1 MRRLMIKRVC
11 TTVCLVFA
19 ASVAHAQSEDWESM
33 SVAASAYNSLPS
45 QTANDPTIA
54 AWGDK
59 LKPGMTRRQVAFVM
73 GEPVIQDPFDDTKWV
88 YLYSIDVPG
97 VFSQESRLILFFDEN
112 DLLTVISGDYAPSDA
127 TAEQEEAADAA
138 SNSPS

>member
-1 MRRLMIKRVC
+1 MRVGSIRAMRILILMIASL
-11 TTVCLVFA
+11 CLL
-19 ASVAHAQSEDWESM
+19 SGCGISNIKIPKLYKVAIQQGNVITQDM
-33 SVAASAYNSLPS
+33 V
-45 QTANDPTIA
+45 
-54 AWGDK
+54 DK

-73 GEPVIQDPFDDTKWV
+73 GEPVIQDPVDDTKWV

>member
-1 MRRLMIKRVC
+1 MRVGSIRAMRILLPMIASL
-11 TTVCLVFA
+11 CLL
-19 ASVAHAQSEDWESM
+19 SGCGISNIKIPKLYKVAIQQGNVITQDM
-33 SVAASAYNSLPS
+33 VN
-45 QTANDPTIA
+45 
-54 AWGDK
+54 K

-127 TAEQEEAADAA
+127 TAEQEEAANAA

>member
-1 MRRLMIKRVC
+1 MRILILMIASL
-11 TTVCLVFA
+11 CLL
-19 ASVAHAQSEDWESM
+19 SGCGISNIKIPKLYKVAQQGNVITQDM
-33 SVAASAYNSLPS
+33 V
-45 QTANDPTIA
+45 
-54 AWGDK
+54 DK

-127 TAEQEEAADAA
+127 TAEQEEAANAA

>member
-1 MRRLMIKRVC
+1 MRVGSIRAMRILIPMIASL
-11 TTVCLVFA
+11 CLL
-19 ASVAHAQSEDWESM
+19 SGCGISNIKIPKLYKVAIQQGNVITQDM
-33 SVAASAYNSLPS
+33 V
-45 QTANDPTIA
+45 
-54 AWGDK
+54 DK

-73 GEPVIQDPFDDTKWV
+73 GEPVVQEPFDDTKWV

-127 TAEQEEAADAA
+127 TAEEEEAADAA

>member
-1 MRRLMIKRVC
+1 MRVGSIHAMRILILMIASL
-11 TTVCLVFA
+11 CLL
-19 ASVAHAQSEDWESM
+19 SGCGISNIKIPKLYKVAIQQGNVITQDM
-33 SVAASAYNSLPS
+33 V
-45 QTANDPTIA
+45 
-54 AWGDK
+54 DK

-97 VFSQESRLILFFDEN
+97 VFSQEYRLILFFDEN

>member
-1 MRRLMIKRVC
+1 MIVSL
-11 TTVCLVFA
+11 CLL
-19 ASVAHAQSEDWESM
+19 SGCGISNIKIPKLYKVAIQQGNVITQDM
-33 SVAASAYNSLPS
+33 V
-45 QTANDPTIA
+45 
-54 AWGDK
+54 DK

-127 TAEQEEAADAA
+127 TAEQEEATDAA

>member
-1 MRRLMIKRVC
+1 MRVGSIRAMRILIPMIASL
-11 TTVCLVFA
+11 CLL
-19 ASVAHAQSEDWESM
+19 SGCGISNIKIPKLYKVAIQQGNVITQDM
-33 SVAASAYNSLPS
+33 V
-45 QTANDPTIA
+45 
-54 AWGDK
+54 DK

-73 GEPVIQDPFDDTKWV
+73 GEPVVQDPFDDTKWV

-127 TAEQEEAADAA
+127 TAEEEEAADAA

>member
-1 MRRLMIKRVC
+1 MRVGSIRAMRILIPMIASL
-11 TTVCLVFA
+11 CLL
-19 ASVAHAQSEDWESM
+19 SGCGISNIKIPKLYKVAIQQGNVITQDM
-33 SVAASAYNSLPS
+33 V
-45 QTANDPTIA
+45 
-54 AWGDK
+54 DK

-127 TAEQEEAADAA
+127 TAEQEEAANAA
-138 SNSPS
+138 SNSPN

>member
-1 MRRLMIKRVC
+1 MRVGSIRAMRILIPMI
-11 TTVCLVFA
+11 TSLCLL
-19 ASVAHAQSEDWESM
+19 SGCGISNIKIPKLYKVAIQQGNVITQDM
-33 SVAASAYNSLPS
+33 V
-45 QTANDPTIA
+45 
-54 AWGDK
+54 DK

-127 TAEQEEAADAA
+127 TAEQEEAANAA

>member
-1 MRRLMIKRVC
+1 MRVGSIRAMRILILMIASL
-11 TTVCLVFA
+11 CLL
-19 ASVAHAQSEDWESM
+19 SGCGISNIKIPKLYKVAIQQGNVITQDM
-33 SVAASAYNSLPS
+33 V
-45 QTANDPTIA
+45 
-54 AWGDK
+54 DK

-73 GEPVIQDPFDDTKWV
+73 GEPVSQDPFDDTKWV

-127 TAEQEEAADAA
+127 AAEEEEAADAA

>member
-1 MRRLMIKRVC
+1 MRVGSIRAMRILILMIAGL
-11 TTVCLVFA
+11 CLL
-19 ASVAHAQSEDWESM
+19 SGCGISNIKIPKLYKVAIQQGNVITQDM
-33 SVAASAYNSLPS
+33 V
-45 QTANDPTIA
+45 
-54 AWGDK
+54 DK

>member
-1 MRRLMIKRVC
+1 MRVGSIRAMRILIPMIASI
-11 TTVCLVFA
+11 CLL
-19 ASVAHAQSEDWESM
+19 SGCGISNIKIPKLYKVAIQQGNVITQDM
-33 SVAASAYNSLPS
+33 V
-45 QTANDPTIA
+45 
-54 AWGDK
+54 DK

-127 TAEQEEAADAA
+127 TAEQEEAANAA

>member
-1 MRRLMIKRVC
+1 MRVGSIRAMRILILMVASLCLLSGCGISNIKIPK
-11 TTVCLVFA
+11 LYK
-19 ASVAHAQSEDWESM
+19 VAIQQGNVITQDM
-33 SVAASAYNSLPS
+33 V
-45 QTANDPTIA
+45 
-54 AWGDK
+54 DK

>member
-1 MRRLMIKRVC
+1 MRVGSIRAMRILILMIASL
-11 TTVCLVFA
+11 CLL
-19 ASVAHAQSEDWESM
+19 SGCGISNIKIPKLYKVAIQQGNVITQDM
-33 SVAASAYNSLPS
+33 V
-45 QTANDPTIA
+45 
-54 AWGDK
+54 DK

-127 TAEQEEAADAA
+127 TAEQL
-138 SNSPS
+138 SLIHI

>member
-1 MRRLMIKRVC
+1 MRVGSIRAMRILILMIASL
-11 TTVCLVFA
+11 CLL
-19 ASVAHAQSEDWESM
+19 SGCGISNIKIPKLYKVAIQQGNVITQDM
-33 SVAASAYNSLPS
+33 V
-45 QTANDPTIA
+45 
-54 AWGDK
+54 DK

-112 DLLTVISGDYAPSDA
+112 DLLTVISGDYAPSEA

>member
-1 MRRLMIKRVC
+1 MRVGSIRAMRILILMIASL
-11 TTVCLVFA
+11 CLL
-19 ASVAHAQSEDWESM
+19 SGCGISNIKIPKLYKVAIQQGNVITQDM
-33 SVAASAYNSLPS
+33 V
-45 QTANDPTIA
+45 
-54 AWGDK
+54 DK

-127 TAEQEEAADAA
+127 TAEQEL
-138 SNSPS
+138 SLIHI

>member
-1 MRRLMIKRVC
+1 MRVGSIRAMRILILMIASL
-11 TTVCLVFA
+11 CLL
-19 ASVAHAQSEDWESM
+19 SGCGISNIKIPKLYKVAIQQGNVITQDM
-33 SVAASAYNSLPS
+33 V
-45 QTANDPTIA
+45 
-54 AWGDK
+54 DK

-88 YLYSIDVPG
+88 YLYSIDGPG

-127 TAEQEEAADAA
+127 TAEQEEAANAA

>member
-1 MRRLMIKRVC
+1 MRILILMIASL
-11 TTVCLVFA
+11 CLL
-19 ASVAHAQSEDWESM
+19 SGCGISNIKIPKLYKVAIQQGNVITQDM
-33 SVAASAYNSLPS
+33 V
-45 QTANDPTIA
+45 
-54 AWGDK
+54 DK

-127 TAEQEEAADAA
+127 TAEQEEAANAA

>member
-1 MRRLMIKRVC
+1 MRVGSIRAMRILILMMASLCLLSGCGISNIKIPK
-11 TTVCLVFA
+11 LYK
-19 ASVAHAQSEDWESM
+19 VAIQQGNVITQDM
-33 SVAASAYNSLPS
+33 V
-45 QTANDPTIA
+45 
-54 AWGDK
+54 DK
-59 LKPGMTRRQVAFVM
+59 LEPGMTRRQVAFVM
-73 GEPVIQDPFDDTKWV
+73 GEPVIEDPFDDTKWV

-127 TAEQEEAADAA
+127 TAEQEEAANAA

>member
-1 MRRLMIKRVC
+1 MV
-11 TTVCLVFA
+11 
-19 ASVAHAQSEDWESM
+19 
-33 SVAASAYNSLPS
+33 
-45 QTANDPTIA
+45 
-54 AWGDK
+54 DK

>member
-1 MRRLMIKRVC
+1 MRVGSIRAMRILILMIASL
-11 TTVCLVFA
+11 CLLSGCGISNIKFPKLYK
-19 ASVAHAQSEDWESM
+19 VAIQQGNVITQDM
-33 SVAASAYNSLPS
+33 V
-45 QTANDPTIA
+45 
-54 AWGDK
+54 DK

-127 TAEQEEAADAA
+127 TAEQEEAANAA

>member
-1 MRRLMIKRVC
+1 MRVGRIHAMRILIRMIASL
-11 TTVCLVFA
+11 CLL
-19 ASVAHAQSEDWESM
+19 SGCGISNIKIPKLYKVAIQ
-33 SVAASAYNSLPS
+33 
-45 QTANDPTIA
+45 QGNDITQDME
-54 AWGDK
+54 DK

-127 TAEQEEAADAA
+127 TAEQEEAANAA

>member
-1 MRRLMIKRVC
+1 MRVGSIRAMRILLPMIASL
-11 TTVCLVFA
+11 CLLSA
-19 ASVAHAQSEDWESM
+19 CGISNIKIPKLYKVAIQQGNVITQDM
-33 SVAASAYNSLPS
+33 V
-45 QTANDPTIA
+45 
-54 AWGDK
+54 DK

-73 GEPVIQDPFDDTKWV
+73 GEPVIQDPFDDTRWV

>member
-1 MRRLMIKRVC
+1 MIASL
-11 TTVCLVFA
+11 CLL
-19 ASVAHAQSEDWESM
+19 SGCGISNIKIPKLYKVAIQQGNVITQDM
-33 SVAASAYNSLPS
+33 V
-45 QTANDPTIA
+45 
-54 AWGDK
+54 DK

-127 TAEQEEAADAA
+127 TAEQEEAANAA

>member
-1 MRRLMIKRVC
+1 MRVGSIRAMRILIPMIASL
-11 TTVCLVFA
+11 CLL
-19 ASVAHAQSEDWESM
+19 SGCGISNIKIPKLYKVAIQQGNVITQDM
-33 SVAASAYNSLPS
+33 V
-45 QTANDPTIA
+45 
-54 AWGDK
+54 DK

-127 TAEQEEAADAA
+127 TAEQEEAANAA

>member
-1 MRRLMIKRVC
+1 MRVGSIRAMRILILMIASL
-11 TTVCLVFA
+11 CLL
-19 ASVAHAQSEDWESM
+19 SGCGISNIKLPKLYKVAIQQGNVITQDM
-33 SVAASAYNSLPS
+33 V
-45 QTANDPTIA
+45 
-54 AWGDK
+54 DK

-127 TAEQEEAADAA
+127 TAEQEEAANAA

>member
-1 MRRLMIKRVC
+1 MRVGSIRAMRILIPMIASI
-11 TTVCLVFA
+11 CLL
-19 ASVAHAQSEDWESM
+19 SGCGISNIKIPKLYKVAIQQGNVITQDM
-33 SVAASAYNSLPS
+33 V
-45 QTANDPTIA
+45 
-54 AWGDK
+54 DK

>member
-1 MRRLMIKRVC
+1 MRVGSIRAMRILILMIASL
-11 TTVCLVFA
+11 CLL
-19 ASVAHAQSEDWESM
+19 SGCGISNIKIPKLYKVAIQQGNVITQDM
-33 SVAASAYNSLPS
+33 V
-45 QTANDPTIA
+45 
-54 AWGDK
+54 DK

-112 DLLTVISGDYAPSDA
+112 DLLTLISGDYAPRDA
-127 TAEQEEAADAA
+127 TAEQEEAATAA
-138 SNSPS
+138 SSSPS

>member
-1 MRRLMIKRVC
+1 MRVGSIRAMRILILMIASL
-11 TTVCLVFA
+11 CLL
-19 ASVAHAQSEDWESM
+19 SGCGISNIKIPKLYKVAIQQGNVITQDM
-33 SVAASAYNSLPS
+33 V
-45 QTANDPTIA
+45 
-54 AWGDK
+54 DK

-127 TAEQEEAADAA
+127 TAEQEDAANAA

>member
-1 MRRLMIKRVC
+1 MRVGSIRAMRILILMIASL
-11 TTVCLVFA
+11 CLL
-19 ASVAHAQSEDWESM
+19 SGCGISNIKIPKLYKVAIQQGNVITQDM
-33 SVAASAYNSLPS
+33 V
-45 QTANDPTIA
+45 
-54 AWGDK
+54 DK

-112 DLLTVISGDYAPSDA
+112 DLLTVINGDYAPSDA

>member
-1 MRRLMIKRVC
+1 MRVGSIRAMRILILMIASL
-11 TTVCLVFA
+11 CLLSGCGISNIKIPKLYKLAIQQGNVITQDM
-19 ASVAHAQSEDWESM
+19 V
-33 SVAASAYNSLPS
+33 
-45 QTANDPTIA
+45 
-54 AWGDK
+54 DK

>member
-1 MRRLMIKRVC
+1 MRVGSIRAMRILI
-11 TTVCLVFA
+11 
-19 ASVAHAQSEDWESM
+19 
-33 SVAASAYNSLPS
+33 
-45 QTANDPTIA
+45 PTIA
-54 AWGDK
+54 TLCLLSGCGISNIKIPKLYKVAIQQGNVITQDMVDK

-112 DLLTVISGDYAPSDA
+112 DLLTVISGDYAPSDPP
-127 TAEQEEAADAA
+127 AEQEEAANAA

>member
-1 MRRLMIKRVC
+1 MRVGSIRAMRILILMIASL
-11 TTVCLVFA
+11 CLL
-19 ASVAHAQSEDWESM
+19 SGCGISNIKIPKLYKVAIQQGNVITQDM
-33 SVAASAYNSLPS
+33 V
-45 QTANDPTIA
+45 
-54 AWGDK
+54 DK

-112 DLLTVISGDYAPSDA
+112 DLLTVISGDYAPSNA
-127 TAEQEEAADAA
+127 TAEQEEAANAA